1 MRLITKDYTTD
12 VVRQHEAELQA
23 KQLDEQSLLNPNIHP
38 GLTGSKL
45 WKMVRDIKVIP
56 HLWDL
61 KHQMYDEQGGICC
74 YCGLRIFED
83 SEGRKQSVEH
93 VIPKGTHREL
103 VGEYKNLLLT
113 CSITDDDANL
123 MGIAKSNP
131 SLKHCDDSKE
141 DKVLHYTPLMSEC
154 ETVFQYDA
162 VGGVQATD
170 NDALEDIQTLRLD
183 CDLLKERRKAALSIL
198 FDEDGNFIS
207 DEELQQISSKI
218 MSRDEDNKLPE
229 FCFVIKSVADSVL
242 SKNAIGAN

>member
-1 MRLITKDYTTD
+1 MRLITKDYTTA
-12 VVRQHEAELQA
+12 VVHQHEAELQA
-23 KQLDEQSLLNPNIHP
+23 QQLDEQSLLNPNVHP
-38 GLTGSKL
+38 GQTGRKL
-45 WKMVRDIKVIP
+45 WRMVRDIQMIP

-74 YCGLRIFED
+74 YCGLRIFKD
-83 SEGRKQSVEH
+83 SEGRQQTVEH
-93 VIPKGTHREL
+93 VIPKSAHREL
-103 VGEYKNLLLT
+103 VGEYKNLLLA

-141 DKVLHYTPLMSEC
+141 DKVLHYTPLMPEC

-170 NDALEDIQTLRLD
+170 ENAQEDIQTLRLD

-207 DEELQQISSKI
+207 DDELRQISSNI
-218 MSRDEDNKLPE
+218 MSRDEDNRLPE
-229 FCFVIKSVADSVL
+229 FCFVIKSVANSVIS
-242 SKNAIGAN
+242 SKATSAK